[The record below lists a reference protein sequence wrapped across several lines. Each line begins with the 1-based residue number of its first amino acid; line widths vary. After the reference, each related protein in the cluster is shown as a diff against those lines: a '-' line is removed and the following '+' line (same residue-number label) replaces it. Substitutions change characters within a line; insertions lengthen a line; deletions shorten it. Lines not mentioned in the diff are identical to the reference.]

1 MPVSKSQTFVTDM
14 TKKSLWPG
22 ALRGLLSN
30 ANMIYVTKE
39 ATDLKLKE
47 KRMAEINAVVY
58 YGENDF
64 FIGISPGGHSSI
76 METNG
81 DRASAATPIE
91 LLLIA
96 VGGCMASDVVDILR
110 KKREKVTNY
119 RIEVT
124 GQRRDDFP
132 RSFNSIK
139 LHHVIKGDSLSE
151 IAVKQAIELA
161 NSKYC
166 SVAATLRPTAE
177 VSVTFEVLQE
187 SLVSVANRSLTIE
200 TTQ

>member
-1 MPVSKSQTFVTDM
+1 
-14 TKKSLWPG
+14 
-22 ALRGLLSN
+22 
-30 ANMIYVTKE
+30 
-39 ATDLKLKE
+39 
-47 KRMAEINAVVY
+47 MAELKAVVH

-76 METNG
+76 METSG
-81 DRASAATPIE
+81 ERASAATPIE

-96 VGGCMASDVVDILR
+96 VGGCMASDVVEILR
-110 KKREKVTNY
+110 KKREKVTDY

-132 RSFNSIK
+132 RSFKSIK
-139 LHHVIKGDSLSE
+139 LHHIVKGESLSE
-151 IAVKQAIELA
+151 LAVKQAVELSD
-161 NSKYC
+161 SKYC

-187 SLVSVANRSLTIE
+187 SLVSAASE
-200 TTQ
+200 A